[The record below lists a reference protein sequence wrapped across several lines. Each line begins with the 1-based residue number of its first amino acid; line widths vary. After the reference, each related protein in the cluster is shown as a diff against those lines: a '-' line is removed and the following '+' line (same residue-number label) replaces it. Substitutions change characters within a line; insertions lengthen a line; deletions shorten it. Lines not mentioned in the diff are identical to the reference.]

1 MYYELLVGIL
11 LLLFLSGLFSASE
24 TAMMSLSRAEL
35 KRMSGGEPSE
45 KMVCRLLK
53 NPQRLL
59 STILVGNMFVNVL
72 LASLFATLF
81 ERCLASPDG
90 MGPFERLAFF
100 MVPDCSAAFASSFGH
115 FSRLLLNVLIVTP
128 LLMIFGEQTPKVIA
142 FANGAAI
149 SRKTSA
155 FFAFLCVVF
164 TPLNWILHFLAN
176 IILRLLGQKKLEN
189 EREMTADELLSTI
202 SVGKESGATDSN
214 EIDMLE
220 RIVAL
225 GNTTVREVMT
235 HRVEI
240 VGVRDSLT
248 LHDAFNVARSRRHA
262 WYPVYHRDCDDIWG
276 MLCLF
281 DMLKWRGRPE
291 MKMTLSQFRDR
302 LGNGDSDCP
311 VTSPVFAPE
320 TSRVDK
326 LLSEMRR
333 DAREIVV
340 VVDEYGGTSGI
351 VTQDDLIEELVGRF
365 AKAEVDVD
373 ALHRRNDGTFLCD
386 GRAHLRVLEK
396 TLGDDVFG
404 DEDDADTIGGL
415 IMERTESIPKAG
427 TEVVLEDGTR
437 IIVRRMSGR
446 RVKQVLII
454 PSNDKEDDE

>member
-1 MYYELLVGIL
+1 MYYELLLGIL
-11 LLLFLSGLFSASE
+11 LLLFLSGVFSASE

-35 KRMSGGEPSE
+35 KRMGGGDPSE

-72 LASLFATLF
+72 LASFFATLF
-81 ERCLASPDG
+81 ERSLASPDG
-90 MGPFERLAFF
+90 LGPFERLAFF
-100 MVPDCSAAFASSFGH
+100 IVPDCTSAFAAKFGH
-115 FSRLLLNVLIVTP
+115 VSRLLLNVLVVTP

-155 FFAFLCVVF
+155 FFASLCVVF
-164 TPLNWILHFLAN
+164 APLNWILHFLAN
-176 IILRLLGQKKLEN
+176 IILWLLGQRKLEN

-202 SVGKESGATDSN
+202 SVGKESGATDNN
-214 EIDMLE
+214 EINMLE
-220 RIVAL
+220 RIVGL

-240 VGVRDSLT
+240 VGIRDSLT

-291 MKMTLSQFRDR
+291 MNMTLSQFRER
-302 LGNGDSDCP
+302 VGDAD
-311 VTSPVFAPE
+311 SPISAPAFSPE

-365 AKAEVDVD
+365 ANGEVDVD
-373 ALHRRNDGTFLCD
+373 ALHRRNDGSFLCD

-396 TLGDDVFG
+396 TLGDNIFG

-427 TEVVLEDGTR
+427 TEVVIEDGTR
-437 IIVRRMSGR
+437 ILVRRMSGR
-446 RVKQVLII
+446 RVKQVLIV
-454 PSNDKEDDE
+454 PPKEAEKA

>member
-1 MYYELLVGIL
+1 MYYELLLGIL
-11 LLLFLSGLFSASE
+11 LLLFLSGVFSASE

-35 KRMSGGEPSE
+35 KRMNGGEPSE

-81 ERCLASPDG
+81 EKCLGTSGGAG
-90 MGPFERLAFF
+90 LFERLAFY
-100 MVPDCSAAFASSFGH
+100 MVPDCSAAFAAKFGH
-115 FSRLLLNVLIVTP
+115 FSRLLLNVLVVTP
-128 LLMIFGEQTPKVIA
+128 LLMVFGEQTPKVIA
-142 FANGAAI
+142 FANGATI
-149 SRKTSA
+149 SRRTSA
-155 FFAFLCVVF
+155 LFSFLCVVF

-176 IILRLLGQKKLEN
+176 IILRIIGQKPLEN

-202 SVGKESGATDSN
+202 SVGMESGATDSN

-220 RIVAL
+220 RIVSL
-225 GNTTVREVMT
+225 GTTTVREVMT

-240 VGVRDSLT
+240 VGIRDSLT

-291 MKMTLSQFRDR
+291 MNMTLAQFREK
-302 LGNGDSDCP
+302 LGVDGVECP
-311 VTSPVFAPE
+311 VTPPAFAPE
-320 TSRVDK
+320 TSKVDK
-326 LLSEMRR
+326 LLSEMRQN
-333 DAREIVV
+333 ARELVV

-351 VTQDDLIEELVGRF
+351 VTQDDLIEELVGSF
-365 AKAEVDVD
+365 ANAAVDVD
-373 ALHRRNDGTFLCD
+373 ALHRRNDGSFICD
-386 GRAHLRVLEK
+386 GRAHLRALEK

-427 TEVVLEDGTR
+427 TEVVLPDGTR
-437 IIVRRMSGR
+437 VIVRRMVGR
-446 RVKQVLII
+446 RVKQVLIV
-454 PSNDKEDDE
+454 PPKEKEDGE

>member
-1 MYYELLVGIL
+1 MYYELLLGIL
-11 LLLFLSGLFSASE
+11 LLLFLSGVFSASE

-35 KRMSGGEPSE
+35 KRMSGGDPSE

-81 ERCLASPDG
+81 ERCLASSDG
-90 MGPFERLAFF
+90 MGPFERLALFI
-100 MVPDCSAAFASSFGH
+100 VPDGGAAFAAKFGH
-115 FSRLLLNVLIVTP
+115 FSRLLLNVLVVTP
-128 LLMIFGEQTPKVIA
+128 LLMVFGEQTPKVIA

-155 FFAFLCVVF
+155 FFAFLCIVF

-176 IILRLLGQKKLEN
+176 IILRLFGQKALEN
-189 EREMTADELLSTI
+189 EREMTADELLSTL

-240 VGVRDSLT
+240 VGIRDSLT

-291 MKMTLSQFRDR
+291 MNMTLSQFRDR
-302 LGNGDSDCP
+302 VGEDG
-311 VTSPVFAPE
+311 SPISTPAFAPE
-320 TSRVDK
+320 TARVDK

-340 VVDEYGGTSGI
+340 VVDEYGGTSGV

-365 AKAEVDVD
+365 ANGEVDVD
-373 ALHRRNDGTFLCD
+373 ALHRRNDGSFLCD

-396 TLGDDVFG
+396 TLGENYFG
-404 DEDDADTIGGL
+404 DDDDADTIGGL

-427 TEVVLEDGTR
+427 TEVVLEDGTK
-437 IIVRRMSGR
+437 IMVRRMSGR
-446 RVKQVLII
+446 RVRQVLIV
-454 PSNDKEDDE
+454 PPKDKGDGE

>member
-1 MYYELLVGIL
+1 MYYELLLGIL
-11 LLLFLSGLFSASE
+11 LLLFLSGVFSASE

-35 KRMSGGEPSE
+35 KRMSGGDPSE

-81 ERCLASPDG
+81 ERCLASPDD
-90 MGPFERLAFF
+90 MGPFERLALFI
-100 MVPDCSAAFASSFGH
+100 VPDCSASFAAKFGH
-115 FSRLLLNVLIVTP
+115 VSRLLLNVLVVTP
-128 LLMIFGEQTPKVIA
+128 LLMVFGEQTPKVIA

-155 FFAFLCVVF
+155 FFASLCVVF
-164 TPLNWILHFLAN
+164 TPLNWVLHFLAN
-176 IILRLLGQKKLEN
+176 IILRLLGQRKLEN

-240 VGVRDSLT
+240 IGIRDSLT
-248 LHDAFNVARSRRHA
+248 LHDAFNIARSRRHA

-291 MKMTLSQFRDR
+291 MNMTLAQFREKINDAA
-302 LGNGDSDCP
+302 
-311 VTSPVFAPE
+311 SPLSAPAFAPE
-320 TSRVDK
+320 TARVDK
-326 LLSEMRR
+326 LLSDMRR

-340 VVDEYGGTSGI
+340 VVDEYGGTSGV

-365 AKAEVDVD
+365 ANGEVDVD
-373 ALHRRNDGTFLCD
+373 ALHRRHDGSVLCD

-396 TLGDDVFG
+396 TLGDNIFG
-404 DEDDADTIGGL
+404 DEDAADTIGGL

-437 IIVRRMSGR
+437 IMVRRMAGR
-446 RVKQVLII
+446 RVKQVLIV
-454 PSNDKEDDE
+454 PPKDKGDGA

>member
-1 MYYELLVGIL
+1 MYVELLLGIL
-11 LLLFLSGLFSASE
+11 VLMFLSGVFSASE

-35 KRMSGGEPSE
+35 KRMSGGDPSE

-72 LASLFATLF
+72 LASLFATLL
-81 ERCLASPDG
+81 ERCLSPSDG
-90 MGPFERLAFF
+90 MGFFERLGLAIL
-100 MVPDCSAAFASSFGH
+100 PNGGAAFAAKFGQVA
-115 FSRLLLNVLIVTP
+115 RLVLNVVVVTP
-128 LLMIFGEQTPKVIA
+128 LLMVFGEQTPKVIA
-142 FANGAAI
+142 FANGVAI
-149 SRKTSA
+149 SKKTSA
-155 FFAFLCVVF
+155 LFSFLCIVF
-164 TPLNWILHFLAN
+164 TPINWILHFLAN
-176 IILRLLGQKKLEN
+176 VILRLCGQKKLEN
-189 EREMTADELLSTI
+189 ESEMTADELLSTI
-202 SVGKESGATDSN
+202 SVGKESGATDGN
-214 EIDMLE
+214 ELVMLE

-240 VGVRDSLT
+240 VGIRDTLT
-248 LHDAFNVARSRRHA
+248 LHDAFQIARSRRHA

-281 DMLKWRGRPE
+281 DMLKWRGRKE
-291 MKMTLSQFRDR
+291 MNMPLSQFRDR
-302 LGNGDSDCP
+302 LGEEGCP
-311 VTSPVFAPE
+311 VSAPVYAPE

-326 LLSEMRR
+326 LLSEMRQ

-365 AKAEVDVD
+365 ASAEVDID
-373 ALHRRNDGTFLCD
+373 ALHRRHDGSFLCD

-396 TLGDDVFG
+396 TLGDDIFG

-427 TEVVLEDGTR
+427 TEIELPDGTR
-437 IIVRRMSGR
+437 LMVRRMFGR
-446 RVKQVLII
+446 RVRQVLIV
-454 PSNDKEDDE
+454 PPKATEEGQ